1 MAPHLFSCILGAAA
15 CALNYCPRMLP
26 HASASRHQEMFQVQ
40 PDVSAFPAVPGTL
53 VSYLVARGSP
63 EAERGIGIFICPL
76 EEGHL
81 IFDLELEGEIS
92 AVQLASDVPSYLGA
106 ALRASPYMKRNFS
119 SAASHAQWV
128 DATLGVPRRFG
139 DGLGIAA
146 RQWLFERGL
155 LGVAAPVAA
164 TASAESHASAVGP
177 ALSTDAPSFEVGAC
191 ASSQSSA

>member
-1 MAPHLFSCILGAAA
+1 MLWAAA
-15 CALNYCPRMLP
+15 CALNYCPRMSP
-26 HASASRHQEMFQVQ
+26 HASASRHQAMLQVQ

-63 EAERGIGIFICPL
+63 KAERGIGVFVCPL
-76 EEGHL
+76 EDGHL

-92 AVQLASDVPSYLGA
+92 AVQLASDVPSHLGA

-128 DATLGVPRRFG
+128 DAKLGVPRRFG

-146 RQWLFERGL
+146 RLWLFDRGL
-155 LGVAAPVAA
+155 LDVAMPVAAP
-164 TASAESHASAVGP
+164 ASAESHASAVGP
-177 ALSTDAPSFEVGAC
+177 ALSAAAPSFRVGAC
-191 ASSQSSA
+191 ASSQPSA